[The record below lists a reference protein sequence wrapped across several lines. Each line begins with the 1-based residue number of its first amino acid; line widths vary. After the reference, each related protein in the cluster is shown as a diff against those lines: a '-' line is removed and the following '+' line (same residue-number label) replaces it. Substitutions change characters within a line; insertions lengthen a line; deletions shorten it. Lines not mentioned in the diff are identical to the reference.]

1 MLEGI
6 VVALKKYNHSQK
18 IVNEVVACVA
28 VSWIKF
34 TDEAEAMSVLE
45 LLNELLPLVKESG
58 PEIA

>member
-34 TDEAEAMSVLE
+34 TEEAEAMFVLE
-45 LLNELLPLVKESG
+45 LLNDLLPLVK
-58 PEIA
+58 